1 MSGILILKD
10 AKVVQRCPFFQNPT
24 GGDEVWKDGIW
35 KSFRGKDSYWRVR
48 RVHQVVKVWKRILVQ
63 DNSRD
68 KDIKTEKR
76 HRQTSKSFRISE
88 PGLGGYER
96 RYCCQWPPGSD
107 HKIFVWH
114 TAQFRLYLRG
124 NGEHNGT
131 IFSYQQEITRSRV
144 VDRLG
149 MCKTESVGR

>member
-1 MSGILILKD
+1 M
-10 AKVVQRCPFFQNPT
+10 
-24 GGDEVWKDGIW
+24 
-35 KSFRGKDSYWRVR
+35 
-48 RVHQVVKVWKRILVQ
+48 VKVWKRILVQ
-63 DNSRD
+63 DNSRE

-96 RYCCQWPPGSD
+96 RHCCQWPPGSD
-107 HKIFVWH
+107 HKISVWH
-114 TAQFRLYLRG
+114 TAQYRLYLRG

-149 MCKTESVGR
+149 MCKTESVGRSEATAIVEQRGEEDLTKSVASGDRGRVTEE